1 LFFGESF
8 LYTLHLFKEDFAAEN
23 RISESF
29 AAAPSTEIKFIQN
42 FLETIMSKTI
52 ITNFRE
58 NITNCENLSIDN
70 INSSAAAPST
80 EISVPSIVFEL
91 KFLSLLCISV
101 EHNANRNFSDDSSDQ
116 IKFEISIQI
125 LLKEQRFQWMVQQQ
139 SSLKFYF
146 LQQNPL

>member
-1 LFFGESF
+1 MV
-8 LYTLHLFKEDFAAEN
+8 
-23 RISESF
+23 
-29 AAAPSTEIKFIQN
+29 KFIQN

-58 NITNCENLSIDN
+58 
-70 INSSAAAPST
+70 SSAAAPST

-116 IKFEISIQI
+116 IKFGDMGWLLSYIQ
-125 LLKEQRFQWMVQQQ
+125 L
-139 SSLKFYF
+139 SH
-146 LQQNPL
+146 